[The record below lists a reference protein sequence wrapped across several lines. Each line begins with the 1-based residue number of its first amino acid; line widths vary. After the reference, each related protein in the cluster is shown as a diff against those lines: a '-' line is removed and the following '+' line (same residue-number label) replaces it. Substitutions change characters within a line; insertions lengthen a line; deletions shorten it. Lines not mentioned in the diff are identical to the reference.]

1 MFTSRR
7 QDCLNLPNCR
17 NRDNIQVFVD
27 TLIVNYIEKNRIN
40 VSFFSHYMIVYG
52 EFMII
57 DVSILY
63 TKFRKEMEIQ

>member
-17 NRDNIQVFVD
+17 NRENIQVFVD
-27 TLIVNYIEKNRIN
+27 TLIVNYGNDLN

>member
-1 MFTSRR
+1 M
-7 QDCLNLPNCR
+7 
-17 NRDNIQVFVD
+17 
-27 TLIVNYIEKNRIN
+27 IN

-63 TKFRKEMEIQ
+63 TKFRKEMEIQLS

>member
-17 NRDNIQVFVD
+17 NRENIQVFVD